1 MRDPSRARDGEGHVP
16 TAASEDGGALGEAA
30 LGEAAMVVVARPL
43 VAITKLLIRCSE

>member
-30 LGEAAMVVVARPL
+30 LGEAAMVVVAPAARRHHKAPD
-43 VAITKLLIRCSE
+43 SMF